1 MIKTLFIKNFVLID
15 ELEVSFGEGLN
26 VLTGETGAGK
36 SILINALD
44 VAFGNRGSKELIKTG
59 ESKAFIEVKAE
70 YKNDKI
76 NNILLENG
84 IELEEDNYL
93 TVSREISTNASKSRI
108 NGSLVTQNFLQTL
121 REILIDIH
129 GQYETFKYLK
139 PSTHL
144 ALLDAY
150 GNNDHQNLLRTFSD
164 IYFAHKKVK
173 KELAEITELNKDK
186 EKRLDFLKFQAEEI
200 KSAEIDDINEYEK
213 LNEERQIL
221 LNKEELKNTALNG
234 YETLYNSENSIVD
247 TLDRLTGSL
256 DRAVKLDAS
265 LQEIRENLS
274 DCSANLREAGER
286 LRDYNEKLDCDG
298 SILNDIEERL
308 DLLDKIKRKYGP
320 TISDAVK
327 TREVIL
333 KELAE
338 IEFTDEKVNS
348 LTEELKELSKKLENA
363 ATELSQSRLS
373 LAEVL
378 SEKIEN
384 ELLKLELPKANFK
397 INISEKSEISQ
408 YGTDDAEFLISTNTG
423 EPLKSLVKIAS
434 GGEISR
440 VMLAVKTVFAKADD
454 IDTVIFDEIDSGVSG
469 RTSQA
474 VAEELAELSLNRQ
487 IICITHQPII
497 AAMADKYFFITKN
510 QSDCVTQIS
519 VEEKEG
525 KEKVFALSNLAS
537 GSYQDIESVNFSD
550 KLLRQS
556 QEFKEGL
563 KILV

>member
-1 MIKTLFIKNFVLID
+1 MIKTLFIKNFALID

-44 VAFGNRGSKELIKTG
+44 IAFGNRGSKELIKTG
-59 ESKAFIEVKAE
+59 EIKAFIEVKAE

-76 NNILLENG
+76 KNILLENG
-84 IELEEDNYL
+84 IDLEDDNYITL
-93 TVSREISTNASKSRI
+93 SREISANASKSRI

-139 PSTHL
+139 PITHL
-144 ALLDAY
+144 SLLDAY
-150 GNNDHQNLLRTFSD
+150 GDEKHQNLLNKFLDVFSV
-164 IYFAHKKVK
+164 HKNKK
-173 KELAEITELNKDK
+173 KELTEITELNKDK
-186 EKRLDFLKFQAEEI
+186 EKRLDFLKFQSEEI
-200 KSAEIDDINEYEK
+200 KSVGINDIHEYER
-213 LNEERQIL
+213 LYEERQIL
-221 LNKEELKNTALNG
+221 LNKEELKSMALTG
-234 YETLYNSENSIVD
+234 YEALYSSENSVVD
-247 TLDRLTGSL
+247 TLDRLKGSL
-256 DRAVKLDAS
+256 EKAERLDAS
-265 LQEIRENLS
+265 LHGIREILS
-274 DCSANLREAGER
+274 ECSANLRDAGEK

-298 SILNDIEERL
+298 SILNDVEERL

-320 TISDAVK
+320 TLADAVK
-327 TREVIL
+327 THEIIL

-338 IEFTDEKVNS
+338 IEFADEKAGILS
-348 LTEELKELSKKLENA
+348 EEVEGLSRNLENIA
-363 ATELSQSRLS
+363 FELSQSRIS
-373 LAEVL
+373 LAQVL
-378 SEKIEN
+378 SEKIEK
-384 ELLKLELPKANFK
+384 ELLKLELPKAKFK

-408 YGTDDAEFLISTNTG
+408 NGTDDAEFLISTNTG
-423 EPLKSLVKIAS
+423 EPLKPLAKIAS

-454 IDTVIFDEIDSGVSG
+454 IDTVIFDEIDSGISG

-497 AAMADKYFFITKN
+497 AAMADKYFFITKT

>member
-44 VAFGNRGSKELIKTG
+44 IAFGNRGSKELIKTG

-150 GNNDHQNLLRTFSD
+150 GNNEHQNLLRTFSD

-173 KELAEITELNKDK
+173 KELAEITELNEDK
-186 EKRLDFLKFQAEEI
+186 EKKLDFLKFQAEEI

-234 YETLYNSENSIVD
+234 YETLYSSENSIVD

-265 LQEIRENLS
+265 LYEIKENLS

-320 TISDAVK
+320 SIEDAVK
-327 TREVIL
+327 TREIIL

-384 ELLKLELPKANFK
+384 ELLKLELPKAKFK
-397 INISEKSEISQ
+397 INISEKSEMSQ
-408 YGTDDAEFLISTNTG
+408 SGIDDAEFLISTNTG